1 MGKKVKCAYIY
12 LSQTVE
18 SEGSFNGSGGLV
30 GLSTGGLGVGVGGMS
45 GSTTQTN
52 QSKLAELFRP
62 VKNEVISS
70 DISNLIPNL
79 ALCAVFLFIGT
90 NPNFLGVGE
99 GKAFVPEMVKLTGL
113 FGALVSLFSVFKTMT
128 NPKTVY
134 KYDTEEFKKIQEQY
148 NEIEYDLDE
157 HIILFKGTEL
167 PASRE
172 NFIKLCKQA

>member
-62 VKNEVISS
+62 IENEVISS
-70 DISNLIPNL
+70 EVSNLIPNL
-79 ALCAVFLFIGT
+79 VLCAGFLFIGS
-90 NPNFLGVGE
+90 NPNFLGE
-99 GKAFVPEMVKLTGL
+99 GKTFVPEIVKLSGY

-134 KYDTEEFKKIQEQY
+134 KYNTEEFKKIQEQY
-148 NEIEYDLDE
+148 NEIEYDLDA
-157 HIILFKGTEL
+157 HIISFKGTDL